1 MPRTL
6 ISLFT
11 LLTLISSSTFADG
24 PDTEELAAV
33 LADQPEE
40 VKARFEYRH
49 PQQTLGFFGIAPGMT
64 VVEALPGGGWYTK
77 ILLPYLGPEGRL
89 IGVDYAQDM
98 WPLFGFFGEDW
109 LKKKETWA
117 ADFSAEASGWS
128 GDNGAQVSA
137 FAFGSLPDSMKG
149 TADAVLFIRALHNL
163 ARFDSEGGYLT
174 AALKDAFDVLKPGGI
189 VGVVQ
194 HEARRDMPDEW
205 AAGQNGYLKQ
215 SFVIARMEEAGFNFL
230 ANNDINENPM
240 DQPTVDDNVWRLPP
254 TLATSKD
261 DPELK
266 VRMEQ
271 IGESNRMTL
280 LFSKP

>member
-1 MPRTL
+1 MRRTL
-6 ISLFT
+6 ISLFA
-11 LLTLISSSTFADG
+11 LLTLVSSSTFADG
-24 PDTEELAAV
+24 ADHEELAAV

-40 VKARFEYRH
+40 VKARYEYRH

-117 ADFSAEASGWS
+117 ADFTAEASGWS

-163 ARFDSEGGYLT
+163 ARFDSEGGYLA

-194 HEARRDMPDEW
+194 HEARQDMPEEW

-215 SFVIARMEEAGFNFL
+215 GFVIARMKEAGFNFL

-266 VRMEQ
+266 ARMEQ